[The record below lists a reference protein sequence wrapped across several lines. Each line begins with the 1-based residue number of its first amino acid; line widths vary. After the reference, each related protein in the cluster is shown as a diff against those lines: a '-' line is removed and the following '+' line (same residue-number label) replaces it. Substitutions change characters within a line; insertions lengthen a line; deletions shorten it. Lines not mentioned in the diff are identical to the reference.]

1 MPRQEQERE
10 EISRERIFK
19 ARHMPLKRWQ
29 QAKNVREQEKQRQW
43 AEMPWAMRRDMW
55 DD

>member
-10 EISRERIFK
+10 EISHERIFK
-19 ARHMPLKRWQ
+19 ARQMPLKRWQ

-43 AEMPWAMRRDMW
+43 VEMPWAMRRDMW